1 MYTKDT
7 KKHIEKIRTTIHNT
21 TNDQILLD
29 KCILHPPAL
38 SPMAQNRKSRY
49 GKDTKLLKLE
59 KKKSKK
65 KQLMELATYS
75 VLVRRKAKVEPHQ
88 FCQKWIS
95 HIKILFHASQ
105 SHNP

>member
-21 TNDQILLD
+21 TNDQILLN
-29 KCILHPPAL
+29 KRILRPPAP
-38 SPMAQNRKSRY
+38 SPTAQNRKSRY

-65 KQLMELATYS
+65 KQLMKLATHS
-75 VLVRRKAKVEPHQ
+75 VLVGRKAKVEPHQ
-88 FCQKWIS
+88 FCQ
-95 HIKILFHASQ
+95 
-105 SHNP
+105 